1 MRCRSLL
8 HTVTFMLRRLTALIA
23 CVLVASSCGTDTSES
38 TQDVVDVTSV
48 SQTAPPPPI
57 QEGFAVELIA
67 DVTERNTSP
76 GANGVAVNEV
86 VAGTND
92 FAVRFFKKV
101 IAGSSQ
107 NAVVGNYSLSTALL
121 LTMAGTSGTTTD
133 AFAALLGVGAVD
145 PAELHPAVNAIDLI
159 LEGRAGDGLEI
170 STANK
175 LFVQNGLS
183 LQDEFLDTAVGS
195 YGAPVAA
202 VDFFGAPDDVV
213 TAVNDWVSEETDGF
227 IEELTKG
234 YSPATVM
241 VLANATYL
249 KASWAV
255 PFYRLEEPAEF
266 TTAEGT
272 VVTTELMGHD
282 EFLPLNE
289 GTDFVA
295 VELPYVG
302 GNLGLVVIQPDDL
315 ATFEAGLTA
324 AQLGEITG
332 GLSESG
338 IHLTM
343 PIWSTETKVEALEPL
358 HAIGLPTSYD
368 FGAMFEGGDTGYFID
383 SVSHVARIDV
393 DETGTT
399 AGAGSDVAIAMSHGP
414 TVEINRPFFYFIRDR
429 GSDAI
434 LFMGHVTD
442 PTQTD

>member
-1 MRCRSLL
+1 
-8 HTVTFMLRRLTALIA
+8 MLRRLTALIA
-23 CVLVASSCGTDTSES
+23 CALVASSCGGDTSES
-38 TQDVVDVTSV
+38 TQDVVDVTTTAQSV
-48 SQTAPPPPI
+48 TQPPTR
-57 QEGFAVELIA
+57 EGFAVELIA
-67 DVTERNTSP
+67 DVTTRNTSP

-92 FAVRFFKKV
+92 FAVRFFKTV
-101 IAGSSQ
+101 IGGSSD

-121 LTMAGTSGTTTD
+121 LAMAGTRGATTD

-145 PAELHPAVNAIDLI
+145 PSDLHPAVNAIDLI
-159 LEGRAGDGLEI
+159 LEGRAGDGLDI

-202 VDFFGAPDDVV
+202 VDFVGAPDEVV
-213 TAVNDWVSEETDGF
+213 TQVNNWVSEETDGF

-234 YSPATVM
+234 YSSQTVM

-255 PFYRLEEPAEF
+255 PFHRHEEPGEF
-266 TTAEGT
+266 TTADGT
-272 VVTTELMGHD
+272 VVATEMMGHD

-289 GTDFVA
+289 GTGFVA

-302 GNLGLVVIQPDDL
+302 GNLGLVVIQPNDL

-358 HAIGLPTSYD
+358 RALGLPTSYD
-368 FGAMFEGGDTGYFID
+368 FGGMFEGGDTGYFID

-399 AGAGSDVAIAMSHGP
+399 AGASTDVAIALSHGP
-414 TVEINRPFFYFIRDR
+414 TVEINRPFFYLIRDR

>member
-1 MRCRSLL
+1 
-8 HTVTFMLRRLTALIA
+8 MLRKLTALVA
-23 CVLVASSCGTDTSES
+23 CAIVASSCGSDTSQS
-38 TQDVVDVTSV
+38 TQDIVDVTDV
-48 SQTAPPPPI
+48 ADVGQAALPPPM

-76 GANGVAVNEV
+76 GANGVAVNGV

-92 FAVRFFKKV
+92 FAVRFFKEA
-101 IAGSSQ
+101 IGGSGD

-121 LTMAGTSGTTTD
+121 LTMAGTSGATTD
-133 AFAALLGVGAVD
+133 AFGSLLGVDGVD

-175 LFVQNGLS
+175 LFVQDGLA
-183 LQDEFLDTAVGS
+183 LHDEFLNTAVGS

-202 VDFFGAPDDVV
+202 VDFGGAPEDVV
-213 TAVNDWVSEETDGF
+213 TAVNDWVSAATDGF

-234 YSPATVM
+234 YSPLTVV

-255 PFYRLEEPAEF
+255 TFHRLEETGKF
-266 TTAEGT
+266 TTADGT
-272 VVTTELMGHD
+272 VVATEMMAHD

-289 GTDFVA
+289 GPDFVA

-302 GNLGLVVIQPDDL
+302 GNLGLVVIQPNDL
-315 ATFEAGLTA
+315 ATFEAELTA
-324 AQLGEITG
+324 EQLSEITG

-343 PIWSTETKVEALEPL
+343 PVWSMKTNVKALKPL

-368 FGAMFEGGDTGYFID
+368 FGAMFEGGESGYYID
-383 SVSHVARIDV
+383 EISHVARIDV

-399 AGAGSDVAIAMSHGP
+399 AGAATDVVVALSHGP
-414 TVEINRPFFYFIRDR
+414 TVAIDQPFFYLIRDR

-442 PTQTD
+442 PTQAG